1 MREATIRYII
11 RRLIWLP
18 IYLLIVSVL
27 VFSIGRFGPGDPAL
41 VRAGPRASEE
51 TIERIRHEMGFDKPV
66 LAQYTDYMKN
76 LAKGD
81 LGESMVYPG
90 RSVKDLIFERI
101 PISAPIGLGALVIA
115 LFLGTLAGLLASL
128 RRGTWVDN
136 SLIGTF
142 LFFSSIPTLVFVQF
156 LILLLALKFHLFPAK
171 WSGGWE
177 SVFSLQMVIP
187 VLTLSLVSVA
197 GIARLVRTTTLAVLD
212 ENYVRMA
219 RAKGL
224 PSRVVATKYIL
235 RNALLPLV
243 TIVILAIFTLIEG
256 SFFVEYLYGIPGTGQ
271 FMITSIFQRDYNVIM
286 GMTMLLALLFVIGNL
301 VADISYGLIDP
312 RVQITKR
319 M

>member
-1 MREATIRYII
+1 MGLGT
-11 RRLIWLP
+11 LPWL
-18 IYLLIVSVL
+18 
-27 VFSIGRFGPGDPAL
+27 
-41 VRAGPRASEE
+41 RAGPKATEE
-51 TIERIRHEMGFDKPV
+51 AIERIRHEMGFDKPV
-66 LAQYTDYMKN
+66 LVQYADYMKN

-90 RSVKDLIFERI
+90 KTVKGLIFERI
-101 PISAPIGLGALVIA
+101 LISAPIGLAALFIA
-115 LFLGTLAGLLASL
+115 LFLGTVAGLVAAL
-128 RRGTWVDN
+128 RRGSWVDN

-142 LFFSSIPTLVFVQF
+142 LFFSSIPTLIFVQF
-156 LILLLALKFHLFPAK
+156 LILLLALKLHLFPAK

-177 SVFSLQMVIP
+177 SIFSLQMLIP

-243 TIVILAIFTLIEG
+243 TVIILAIFTLIEG

-286 GMTMLLALLFVIGNL
+286 GMTMLLAFLFVIGNL
-301 VADISYGLIDP
+301 VADISYRFIDP
-312 RVQITKR
+312 RVVITGR
-319 M
+319 R